1 MEPELQRVLEESA
14 KEMARRI
21 LDLSR
26 IAGETTL
33 LYDRLLQMAG
43 LVGDTEVVS
52 RSQDAAVYLERVK
65 R

>member
-1 MEPELQRVLEESA
+1 
-14 KEMARRI
+14 MARRV

-33 LYDRLLQMAG
+33 RYDRLLQMAG